1 LREQPRGRANL
12 EKEGRGIRYECQES
26 LRKKGGQE
34 SHRREASEESGQED
48 NQEKWDIGERAA
60 EEEMTKGHL

>member
-1 LREQPRGRANL
+1 MSVKKASAKKAAKKAPR
-12 EKEGRGIRYECQES
+12 K
-26 LRKKGGQE
+26 
-34 SHRREASEESGQED
+34 EASEESGQED